1 MFNERPT
8 REEQTVAVPA
18 EEKKRPSAKRCTI
31 HTTKG
36 DISVQLFPDEAPKTV
51 ENFITHAR
59 NGALHP
65 ILVLILLLNW
75 YTKRTPRLL
84 QRNNLSSYY
93 QEIREY
99 IVA

>member
-8 REEQTVAVPA
+8 REEQTVAVPV

-59 NGALHP
+59 NGALLP
-65 ILVLILLLNW
+65 SIAFQIGLLSED
-75 YTKRTPRLL
+75 PG
-84 QRNNLSSYY
+84 YY
-93 QEIREY
+93 NGTIFHR
-99 IVA
+99 IIKKFVSIM